1 LVLRQSLG
9 WTAAGILSGVVVA
22 AALSGLLSSMVFGIS
37 VYDPVTYAGVPIF
50 LFLVAVAAGYAPARR
65 ATRVDPLISLRNE

>member
-1 LVLRQSLG
+1 
-9 WTAAGILSGVVVA
+9 
-22 AALSGLLSSMVFGIS
+22 MVFGIS

-50 LFLVAVAAGYAPARR
+50 LFFVAVAAGYAPARR